1 MNATKKALNFFDD
14 FHQGTVNRIAHVIGF
29 AGLFYSVYKLNWKL
43 FALFL
48 IIVEGGHVY
57 NHFAGIKPYDFRPKI
72 TFWRVF
78 IFLAVV
84 AAFYLFS
91 EYLLK

>member
-1 MNATKKALNFFDD
+1 MDSIKKALYFFNE
-14 FHQGTVNRIAHVIGF
+14 FHQGAVNRIAHIIGF
-29 AGLFYSVYKLNWKL
+29 AGLFYSIYELDWKL
-43 FALFL
+43 FAVFL
-48 IIVEGGHVY
+48 IILEGGHVY
-57 NHFAGIKPYDFRPKI
+57 NHFAGLKPYDFRPKV

-84 AAFYLFS
+84 GVFYSVS